1 MAVTMEKVSLLN
13 VPSYREN
20 LILSLAELLKPLG
33 GWESFCKPGDRVL
46 LKPNLVMAKSPE
58 SAALTHPALILS
70 VASLL
75 KDLGCRVAVGDS
87 PGLGSAESVIR
98 KLGIDRELK
107 KLDVKVV
114 EFEAKVGCDRFPAA
128 NRFEKR
134 FKNLELAGELLEY
147 DRLINLAKLKSH
159 GQMGVT
165 LATKNLFGCVV
176 GHNKGRWHFAAGRDL
191 HAFARLLVEIA
202 LTVNAS
208 LHIVDGITGM
218 DGNGPTSGRPR
229 EIGLLLAG
237 TNPIA
242 LDRVVVE
249 IIGRRPEQFPLFVA
263 AREMGLAGLDMEEIE
278 LLGAGIKQC
287 LIPDFEIPALV
298 PIRVFMNPVVSGL
311 LERFVRQ
318 RLTLDPVKC
327 IHCRKCEQLCPAQA
341 IHYSER
347 IRIDDRKCIRCCCCQ
362 ELCPAGALTVS
373 ESGGVKIMRLLKL
386 I

>member
-1 MAVTMEKVSLLN
+1 MEKVSILK

-20 LILSLAELLKPLG
+20 LVPRVAELLKPLG

-46 LKPNLVMAKSPE
+46 LKPNLVMAKPPE
-58 SAALTHPALILS
+58 SAALTHPALILA

-75 KDLGCRVAVGDS
+75 KDLGCRVALGDS

-98 KLGIDRELK
+98 KLGMDRELK
-107 KLDVKVV
+107 RLQVEVV
-114 EFEAKVGCDRFPAA
+114 EFETKVAYGRFPATD
-128 NRFEKR
+128 RFERR
-134 FKNLELAGELLEY
+134 FKSLELAGELLEY
-147 DRLINLAKLKSH
+147 DRLINMAKLKSH

-176 GHNKGRWHFAAGRDL
+176 GHNKGRWHFAAGWDL

-208 LHIVDGITGM
+208 LHILDGITGM

-249 IIGRRPEQFPLFVA
+249 LIGRRPEQFPLFEA
-263 AREMGLAGLDMEEIE
+263 AREMGLAGLDLEGVE
-278 LLGAGIKQC
+278 LLGAGIHEC
-287 LIPDFEIPALV
+287 LITDFEIPSLV
-298 PIRVFMNPVVSGL
+298 PIRTFVNPVVSGL
-311 LERFVRQ
+311 LERFIRQ
-318 RLTLDPVKC
+318 RLTLDPGKC
-327 IHCRKCEQLCPAQA
+327 VNCRKCEQLCPAQA
-341 IHYSER
+341 IHYLER

-362 ELCPAGALTVS
+362 ELCPVGALTVS
-373 ESGGVKIMRLLKL
+373 EPWGVKIMRRLKL